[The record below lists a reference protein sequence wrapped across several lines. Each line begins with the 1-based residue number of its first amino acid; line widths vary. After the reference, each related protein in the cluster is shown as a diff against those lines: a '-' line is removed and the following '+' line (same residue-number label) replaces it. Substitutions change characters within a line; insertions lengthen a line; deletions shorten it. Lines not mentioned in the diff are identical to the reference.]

1 MPTLLDTPW
10 IVPAGLAGLAVLA
23 VVIYHVVTTG
33 RLRSRL
39 AILEQENEEQA
50 KRIETERRELQVAAR
65 EESLKLRAQ
74 IEEELHRERADLE
87 KTRRRLEEREDNL
100 DKRKAELE
108 RQHQDLQRKEKEL
121 AGRQQELDRLL
132 AEAETRLQRVA
143 QMTPEQA
150 REQLLA
156 RIEEDFRP
164 DLAQHI
170 VRLEEEAREEAERR
184 ARKIITQAIQHC
196 AVDTTAETTVSV
208 VPLPS
213 DELKGRIIGREGR
226 NIRAFE
232 KLTGVD
238 LIVDDTPE
246 AVVISGF
253 DPVRRE
259 VARLALEELLS
270 DGRIHPGRIEE
281 LVEKAQHQVEE
292 MIREAGERAT
302 FETGVT
308 GIHPE
313 LVRLLGKL
321 RFRTSFGQNVLRH
334 SIEVSHLAGAMAAEI
349 GARVGLARRAGLLHD
364 LGKAVDFER
373 DGPHALIGAEIAT
386 SRGESREVVESMAA
400 HHDDE
405 PVKSVEGALVQA
417 ADAISAARP
426 GARREAL
433 ESYLKRLDELE
444 KIANDFDG
452 VEKSFAIQAGREI
465 RVMVKPERID
475 DLAAHRLAREV
486 ANRIEQAMDYP
497 GQIRVTVIRET
508 RAIEFAK

>member
-1 MPTLLDTPW
+1 MTYLLDIPW
-10 IVPAGLAGLAVLA
+10 LLVGGCALA
-23 VVIYHVVTTG
+23 VVIVVFLTRRTVTG
-33 RLRSRL
+33 LRERLTQF
-39 AILEQENEEQA
+39 AAETEEQT
-50 KRIETERRELQVAAR
+50 RRLETERRELQVIAR
-65 EESLKLRAQ
+65 EESLKLRSQ
-74 IEEELHRERADLE
+74 LEEEQHRERSDLE
-87 KTRRRLEEREDNL
+87 KMRRRLEERDDNL
-100 DKRKAELE
+100 DKRKGELE
-108 RQHQDLQRKEKEL
+108 RQGQDLGRREKEL
-121 AGRQQELDRLL
+121 TGAGERIKGLIG
-132 AEAETRLQRVA
+132 EAEGRLEEIA

-150 REQLLA
+150 REQLMV
-156 RIEEDFRP
+156 RVEEEFRP
-164 DLAQHI
+164 ALAQRV
-170 VRLEEEAREEAERR
+170 VRLEQEAQEEGERR
-184 ARKIITQAIQHC
+184 ARKVVSQAIQRC
-196 AVDTTAETTVSV
+196 AVDQTAETTVSV

-259 VARLALEELLS
+259 VARLALQELLS

-281 LVEKAQHQVEE
+281 LVEKAQQTVDE
-292 MIREAGERAT
+292 MIREAGEHAT
-302 FETGVT
+302 VETGVT
-308 GIHPE
+308 GMHPE
-313 LVRLLGKL
+313 LVRLLGRM
-321 RFRTSFGQNVLRH
+321 RFRTSFGQNVLQH

-349 GARVGLARRAGLLHD
+349 GARVALARRAGLLHD

-373 DGPHALIGAEIAT
+373 DGPHALIGAEICT
-386 SRGESREVVESMAA
+386 SRGESKDVVEALVS

-417 ADAISAARP
+417 ADAISAGRP

-433 ESYLKRLDELE
+433 ESYLKRLDSLE
-444 KIANDFDG
+444 KIANEFDG

-465 RVMVKPERID
+465 RVMVKPEKID
-475 DLAAHRLAREV
+475 DLAAHRLAR
-486 ANRIEQAMDYP
+486 AMATRIEEAMDYP